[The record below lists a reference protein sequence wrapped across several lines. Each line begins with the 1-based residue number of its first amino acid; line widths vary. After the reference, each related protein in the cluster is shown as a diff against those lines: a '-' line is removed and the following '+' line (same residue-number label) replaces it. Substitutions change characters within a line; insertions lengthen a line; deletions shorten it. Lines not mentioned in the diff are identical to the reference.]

1 MNDREKLIELICE
14 SINDECSV
22 HCNLSSPTKCFQCT
36 CIANHLIANSV
47 TIQKHERWEPVS
59 LDDQYE
65 GIFKCPGCKTERYFG
80 AGYPS
85 YYDGSYCPNCGAKM
99 DMEE

>member
-1 MNDREKLIELICE
+1 MNDREKLIELLDHVTRTYRFNAWE
-14 SINDECSV
+14 NTD
-22 HCNLSSPTKCFQCT
+22 K
-36 CIANHLIANSV
+36 IADYLIANGV
-47 TIQKHERWEPVS
+47 TFPKHERWEPVS

-65 GIFKCPGCKTERYFG
+65 GMFKCSGCKTEQYFG

-99 DMEE
+99 DKEE